1 MPHTLLTSH
10 SVPAHAL
17 FRSAA
22 RVGCAAGRGTA
33 TDPKNALNPTHDAA
47 RTHTTRLSCTAAPRL
62 TQHARAQR
70 ASGARAPATA
80 GVEPDGP
87 APAPCAAGAHSSDSC
102 GLQGRT
108 SRRSTC
114 CCAVRRAPSTRHRCA
129 VDRCAALGRPAC
141 LTLGLRVTLRP
152 GQYTGR
158 STREAP
164 LLWRGIARETSD
176 HTASRELAQH
186 TMR

>member
-1 MPHTLLTSH
+1 MLSFAVQL
-10 SVPAHAL
+10 VWGVL
-17 FRSAA
+17 
-22 RVGCAAGRGTA
+22 GAG
-33 TDPKNALNPTHDAA
+33 
-47 RTHTTRLSCTAAPRL
+47 APRL
-62 TQHARAQR
+62 MQHARAQR

-87 APAPCAAGAHSSDSC
+87 APAPCAAGAHSC

-114 CCAVRRAPSTRHRCA
+114 CCAVRRAPSTRHGCA

-141 LTLGLRVTLRP
+141 FTLGLRVPLRP

-186 TMR
+186 TPTRCGEMCDQSATRTARTQTTHDAVSCV